1 MEPEMEL
8 LIKLAKILE
17 PLHPDISEVTEKVV
31 ARAEDRAKSYA
42 AMRFEQA
49 ERLKAEP
56 APLPAAPAAGLKEG
70 LMSSSRPWFKL
81 EAAAPAPVPA
91 APVAE
96 PVPAAPAAPA
106 AAPAPA

>member
-1 MEPEMEL
+1 MEPETEL
-8 LIKLAKILE
+8 LIALAKVLE
-17 PLHPDISEVTEKVV
+17 PLHPHLSEATAKVV
-31 ARAEDRAKSYA
+31 ARAEDRARSYA

-49 ERLKAEP
+49 ERLKAAP
-56 APLPAAPAAGLKEG
+56 APLPAATAAT
-70 LMSSSRPWFKL
+70 S
-81 EAAAPAPVPA
+81 EAAPPAPAPA

>member
-1 MEPEMEL
+1 MEPETEL
-8 LIKLAKILE
+8 LIALAKVLE
-17 PLHPDISEVTEKVV
+17 PLHPHLSEATAKVV
-31 ARAEDRAKSYA
+31 ARAEDRARSYA

-96 PVPAAPAAPA
+96 PVPAAAA
-106 AAPAPA
+106 AAPPAPTPA